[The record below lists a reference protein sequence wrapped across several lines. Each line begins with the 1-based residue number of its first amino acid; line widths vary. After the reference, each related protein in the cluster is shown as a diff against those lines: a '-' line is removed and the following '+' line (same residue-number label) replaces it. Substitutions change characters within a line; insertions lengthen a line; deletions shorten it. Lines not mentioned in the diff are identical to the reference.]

1 MIQYHN
7 PDMRR
12 GTRLLSNQ
20 RPRPGGRGRSWLA
33 RLVALLCLATA
44 LQATARPQPGR
55 IAVRLFVITMFADE
69 TKPWLEE
76 EAWPRTLSVQGAYGP
91 VHCNDSGLCV
101 TETGMGKANVT
112 ASMTAILLDRRFDWD
127 HAILL
132 TAGIAGAKPDRL
144 TLGGAGLARFSV
156 DYDLGHHLLPSAPG
170 DPLFLP
176 TSFTTGS
183 ESFQL
188 DEALLQATF
197 QALQGVPLLDSSQ
210 AQAYRAR
217 YPGQA
222 GRQPTLEICDTI
234 AGDDYWHG
242 AALSD
247 LASRIVQERTGGR
260 GSYCTTQ
267 MEDSAVALV
276 LQRFGLL
283 GRYMSLRTVSN
294 FDQPF
299 PGQSDQDSL
308 SADSGGFAIAAQNAH
323 RLGRALFDHLLHH
336 PDLPAP
342 GDTPRMTG
350 THQQ

>member
-1 MIQYHN
+1 M
-7 PDMRR
+7 
-12 GTRLLSNQ
+12 LL
-20 RPRPGGRGRSWLA
+20 
-33 RLVALLCLATA
+33 ALLCLATA
-44 LQATARPQPGR
+44 LPATARPQPGR

-76 EAWPRTLSVQGAYGP
+76 ETWTRTLSVQGAYGP
-91 VHCNDSGLCV
+91 IHCNAAGLCV

-112 ASMTAILLDRRFDWD
+112 ASMTAILLDRRFAWD

-176 TSFTTGS
+176 TSFTTGA
-183 ESFQL
+183 ESFEL
-188 DEALLQATF
+188 NETLLQTTF
-197 QALQGVPLLDSSQ
+197 QAMQGVSLADSPQ
-210 AQAYRAR
+210 AQAYRVH

-222 GRQPTLEICDTI
+222 GRHPTVEICDTI

-242 AALSD
+242 AVLSD

-294 FDQPF
+294 FDQPY
-299 PGQSDQDSL
+299 PGQSVQDSL
-308 SADSGGFAIAAQNAH
+308 EADSGGFAIATQNAH
-323 RLGRALFDHLLHH
+323 RLGHALFDYLLHH
-336 PDLPAP
+336 PELPSQGELPKA
-342 GDTPRMTG
+342 GTG
-350 THQQ
+350 RR